1 MKLDDRIHRLR
12 EVLRA
17 DARIVAALL
26 YGSWTAGEADE
37 HSDLEAY
44 VFVAPGQEI
53 DPRAFAE
60 QIAPV
65 RLCHTNM
72 FGVHSIVFDDLM
84 RGEFHFDP
92 ADEIDKIA
100 SWQGMIHLPD
110 PERAVLVDR
119 DGRLTELAHEL
130 TRVEPDPVE
139 TAQLKADE
147 LANWT
152 LMVSHLLARG
162 EAARAA
168 FFLNSVVSPH
178 QLQLLRLLQKS
189 TDHWLTPSRALE
201 EDLPS
206 HVERHAA
213 TTARAELAAV
223 TGAAR
228 ESWAWSRELIAQAH
242 ERWDTSYAADLHD
255 DIAAHLG
262 A

>member
-92 ADEIDKIA
+92 AD
-100 SWQGMIHLPD
+100 
-110 PERAVLVDR
+110 
-119 DGRLTELAHEL
+119 
-130 TRVEPDPVE
+130 
-139 TAQLKADE
+139 
-147 LANWT
+147 
-152 LMVSHLLARG
+152 
-162 EAARAA
+162 
-168 FFLNSVVSPH
+168 
-178 QLQLLRLLQKS
+178 
-189 TDHWLTPSRALE
+189 
-201 EDLPS
+201 
-206 HVERHAA
+206 
-213 TTARAELAAV
+213 
-223 TGAAR
+223 
-228 ESWAWSRELIAQAH
+228 
-242 ERWDTSYAADLHD
+242 
-255 DIAAHLG
+255 
-262 A
+262 

>member
-1 MKLDDRIHRLR
+1 MKLDDRVHRLR
-12 EVLRA
+12 ETVRA
-17 DARIVAALL
+17 DPRIVAALL
-26 YGSWTAGEADE
+26 YGSWTTDEADE
-37 HSDLEAY
+37 HSDIEAY
-44 VFVAPGQEI
+44 VFLAPGEEL

-65 RLCHTNM
+65 RQCHTNM
-72 FGVHSIVFDDLM
+72 FGVHSIIFDDLM
-84 RGEFHFDP
+84 RGEFHFSP
-92 ADEIDKIA
+92 ADGIDEVG
-100 SWQGMIHLPD
+100 SWQGMVHLPA

-119 DGRLTELAHEL
+119 DGRLTRAARKL
-130 TRVEPDPVE
+130 TRVTPDPVE

-162 EAARAA
+162 ETARAA

-178 QLQLLRLLQKS
+178 QLQLLRLLHES
-189 TDHWLTPSRALE
+189 TDNWLTPSRALE
-201 EDLPS
+201 SDLPS

-213 TTARAELAAV
+213 TTAGAEPTAV
-223 TGAAR
+223 TAAAR
-228 ESWAWSRELIAQAH
+228 ESWVWSRELVTAAH
-242 ERWDTSYAADLHD
+242 ERWGTSYAPDLHA